1 MRNAIESYHEAVS
14 PQLSSSLTLKKDV
27 QEGSKDGSIN
37 DSKDSGKVG
46 REESEQDI
54 ARNDQSP
61 SSNQYKAETR
71 ICIQLNLSSSSFDGN
86 VSDILSQPPIKQTD
100 YNMFKKDD
108 SPQKQSVFLTKE
120 GRFMC
125 GPEDGM
131 VIITSPCKKTEMP
144 SLHDSTP
151 KQQSVL

>member
-37 DSKDSGKVG
+37 GSKDSSKVG

-54 ARNDQSP
+54 ARKDQSA
-61 SSNQYKAETR
+61 SSDQNKAANRT
-71 ICIQLNLSSSSFDGN
+71 QLNLSSSFFDGD

-120 GRFMC
+120 ERFMC

-131 VIITSPCKKTEMP
+131 VTINSPFKKTGMP
-144 SLHDSTP
+144 SLPQSTP
-151 KQQSVL
+151 EQKPVL